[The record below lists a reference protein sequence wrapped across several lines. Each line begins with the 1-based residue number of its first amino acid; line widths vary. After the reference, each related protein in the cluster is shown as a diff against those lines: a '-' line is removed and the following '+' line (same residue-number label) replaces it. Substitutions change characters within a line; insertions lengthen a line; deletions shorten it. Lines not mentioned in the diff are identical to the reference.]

1 MNPYGE
7 RLDATTIRFE
17 RLLPGPI
24 DRVWSYLVEPEKR
37 MKWFC
42 AGDFDLRPGGK
53 AEFHF
58 DHRRLTDE
66 KPPKK
71 YEEHGGE
78 VNMTGVIVEA
88 EPPRLLVFDW
98 PDPSGVNS
106 RVRIELVEAGGKVR
120 LTLVHSQLSSRE
132 ALLEVASGWHGHL
145 DILDAVLTMISVPG
159 FWSVFEKLLGDYAKR
174 FKP

>member
-7 RLDATTIRFE
+7 RINENTVRFE

-24 DRVWSYLVEPEKR
+24 ERVWDYIVDPEKR
-37 MKWFC
+37 KRWFC

-66 KPPKK
+66 KPPKDFAQ
-71 YEEHGGE
+71 YGGE
-78 VNMTGVIVEA
+78 NSLEGTVIEA
-88 EPPRLLVFDW
+88 DAPHLLVFDW
-98 PDPSGVNS
+98 PDPTGADT
-106 RVRIELVEAGGKVR
+106 RVTIELEPAGDRVR
-120 LTLVHSQLSSRE
+120 LTLTHENLCSRD
-132 ALLEVASGWHGHL
+132 ALIQTSSGWHGHL
-145 DILDAVLTMISVPG
+145 DLLDAVLTTISVPG

-174 FKP
+174 FK